1 MFVSWQLFCASSGH
15 RGGPAREIKTCSSK
29 ASHLILSS
37 QKIPAQGHSRCWEM
51 LLNFPSSLS
60 TGRRMQN
67 HSEKPGLKKSP
78 FLHKCQSKSPGRTS
92 VFPQSWR
99 PWSCRVSG
107 SDAQGRKTFLPCP
120 AAEFQVINGNTAR
133 TWRQLYVSVQRR

>member
-1 MFVSWQLFCASSGH
+1 MAAVLCQL
-15 RGGPAREIKTCSSK
+15 RTPWWPGPGDQNLLLKSFT
-29 ASHLILSS
+29 SHPFLPENPSPGTQQVLGDAAKLPELVI
-37 QKIPAQGHSRCWEM
+37 HWEEDA
-51 LLNFPSSLS
+51 
-60 TGRRMQN
+60 N